1 MPGGAVDAPS
11 ISGVPLKQAPL
22 WEEMGADQDED
33 PLLKDSIDIIHKEGK
48 ASVSMLQRKL
58 RIGYTRASRLMDTLE
73 EKGIVAPPEGM
84 SQVRRVIE
92 VEDKKEPQVP
102 RNEARD
108 AGK

>member
-1 MPGGAVDAPS
+1 MFEDMSPAS
-11 ISGVPLKQAPL
+11 
-22 WEEMGADQDED
+22 DED
-33 PLLKDSIDIIHKEGK
+33 PLLKDAINIIRKEGK

-92 VEDKKEPQVP
+92 VEEPKETQTYKSEFSSRRSVGQKGIFNPLISTP
-102 RNEARD
+102 ATP
-108 AGK
+108 AT